1 WISYEHQVGQTGKTV
16 RPKVYLAVGIS
27 GAIQHRAGMQN
38 SDCIIS
44 INIDPKADI
53 FKISDLGIVGD
64 WKKIIPAL
72 IERIKKEKGLG

>member
-1 WISYEHQVGQTGKTV
+1 
-16 RPKVYLAVGIS
+16 
-27 GAIQHRAGMQN
+27 MQN